1 MATQI
6 VISRI
11 QQRRGRRENLPQ
23 PLKPGEIA
31 LTSDT
36 RQVWI
41 GADPAHLL
49 EEGARGIY
57 VYSDQDILTA
67 QEIIDNRIIEFRF
80 DTNFGQAQFTALL
93 NALVSSGSVLLET
106 YDIIWDPTPRTN
118 PPNNFEGTSVYVAAD
133 QDLVGGSGNTLLNI
147 QAIIL
152 GSLAGPSWISSNYV
166 GGLVLYGGL
175 FDEDGFLNLDTQN
188 QVTALARLIN
198 RVYSISPFFVGGT
211 RTGIVHSNLNIE
223 IGTGAGGAG
232 GFAGPLPY
240 EIGFY
245 FGGQTT
251 VPSFRYGT
259 YVAVN
264 EFFFADGTTS
274 RAYANDVSSL
284 AQNFDLRKNGVSF
297 GTIQFLS
304 GNPVGTVTIPVLTS
318 FVAGDRLDVFGP
330 GVPDGTIGNIAIT
343 LNGELTL

>member
-11 QQRRGRRENLPQ
+11 QHRRGRRENLPQ
-23 PLKPGEIA
+23 PLKPGEVA
-31 LTSDT
+31 LTADT

-41 GADPAHLL
+41 GGDPL
-49 EEGARGIY
+49 EMNAGIL
-57 VYSDQDILTA
+57 VYGDQDIAVA
-67 QEIIDNRIIEFRF
+67 QSIVDTIIVEVRF
-80 DTNFGQAQFTALL
+80 DTTFNVNWFTAVRDV
-93 NALVSSGSVLLET
+93 LVNSVVMDFAPE
-106 YDIIWDPTPRTN
+106 DIIWDRTIRSN
-118 PPNNFEGTSVYVAAD
+118 PPNTFDGYCVYILAD
-133 QDLVGGSGNTLLNI
+133 QAISPANTILNI
-147 QAIIL
+147 DAAIAGTPAS
-152 GSLAGPSWISSNYV
+152 GSFIDSDYV
-166 GGLVLYGGL
+166 GDLALFGGD
-175 FDEDGFLNLDTQN
+175 FDEDGFLNLDTHSQAAAISTLVN
-188 QVTALARLIN
+188 RSYAPVPGVTAGL
-198 RVYSISPFFVGGT
+198 VT
-211 RTGIVHSNLNIE
+211 TNLNIE
-223 IGTGAGGAG
+223 IGTGGGGGG
-232 GFAGPLPY
+232 GFSGPLPY